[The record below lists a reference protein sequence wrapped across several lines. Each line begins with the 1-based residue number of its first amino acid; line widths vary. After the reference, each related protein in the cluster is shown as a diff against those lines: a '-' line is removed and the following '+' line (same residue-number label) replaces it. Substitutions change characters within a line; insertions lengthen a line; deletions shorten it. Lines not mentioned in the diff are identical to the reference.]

1 MRATRTNQVKNIPIR
16 IDSSLDKYEDMP
28 LFEDKVAKAT
38 EILRRVGLPKVPIK
52 KIKITAKI
60 ITKKKARLVE

>member
-1 MRATRTNQVKNIPIR
+1 MRATRTNQIKNIPIR

-38 EILRRVGLPKVPIK
+38 EILKRVGLPKVPIK
-52 KIKITAKI
+52 KIKITVKITAK
-60 ITKKKARLVE
+60 KRARLVE